1 MIAFDTS
8 IYCLGISHQTASVEI
23 RERFAVR
30 DLNAAHRY
38 LASQPGIDEVVVV
51 STCNRVEIYCYGSET
66 APTSVR
72 HFFASLSPMT
82 STTETCFYE
91 LQGAEAAA
99 HLFRV
104 AAGMESMVVGETEIL
119 GQVKEAYRVAVSAG
133 VVKAVF
139 NKLFQR
145 SFQAAKEIRTRTA
158 ITRGSVSV
166 GSVAVDLAEQIFGRL
181 NECHVMI
188 MGAGDTSEK
197 TARALLSKGARGLF
211 VSNRSFD
218 RAAALAQELGGQAIR
233 FDQWESQLHEIDIAI
248 SSTTAPHYVVRR
260 EQMAGIASRREHR
273 PLFLI
278 DLAVPRDIDPAV
290 DGTDGVYRYDIDALQ
305 GLADE
310 ALQTRRDDL
319 ELCEEIVGI
328 HTRHFLEAL
337 RAAQVRKRGLPCE
350 TVLIDQHIS
359 PA

>member
-1 MIAFDTS
+1 MNSSDTR
-8 IYCLGISHQTASVEI
+8 IYCLGISHQTATVEI

-30 DLNAAHRY
+30 DLGEAHRR
-38 LASQPGIDEVVVV
+38 LALQRGIDEVVIV
-51 STCNRVEIYCYGSET
+51 STCNRVEIYCCGSEA
-66 APTSVR
+66 APQSAR
-72 HFFASLSPMT
+72 AFFAALSPLT
-82 STTETCFYE
+82 GPTEACFYE
-91 LQGAEAAA
+91 MQGAEVAA

-119 GQVKEAYRVAVSAG
+119 GQVKEAYRTAVQSG
-133 VVKAVF
+133 VVKAIF

-145 SFQAAKEIRTRTA
+145 SFQVAKEVRTRTA

-166 GSVAVDLAEQIFGRL
+166 GSVAVDLAERIFGRL
-181 NECHVMI
+181 SECHVMI

-211 VSNRSFD
+211 VSNRSFE
-218 RAAALAQELGGQAIR
+218 RAALLAKELGGQAIH
-233 FDQWESQLHEIDIAI
+233 FDQWEERLHEIDIAI
-248 SSTTAPHYVVRR
+248 SSTTAPHYVVRS
-260 EQMAGIASRREHR
+260 EQMAGIASRRGYR

-310 ALQTRRDDL
+310 ALQTRRNDL
-319 ELCEEIVGI
+319 GLCEEIVTA
-328 HTRHFLEAL
+328 HTRNFLESL
-337 RAAQVRKRGLPCE
+337 RIAQDRKRLLNREP
-350 TVLIDQHIS
+350 VLVDQHIS